1 MKLYKAFLHFLITLI
16 SMFAF
21 LMGWATLAHSLKP
34 TQPTTQQQQQALA
47 PLPPLPPV
55 GVASNSSSSGGLQF
69 FSPSSSQPRARSM
82 FVTRGS

>member
-1 MKLYKAFLHFLITLI
+1 MKLYKGFLHFLITLV

-34 TQPTTQQQQQALA
+34 TQPVTQQQQALA
-47 PLPPLPPV
+47 PLDPLPPV
-55 GVASNSSSSGGLQF
+55 GVVSNTSSSGGLQF
-69 FSPSSSQPRARSM
+69 FSPSSQPRARSM

>member
-1 MKLYKAFLHFLITLI
+1 MKLYKGFLHFLITLV

-34 TQPTTQQQQQALA
+34 AQPVKQEALA
-47 PLPPLPPV
+47 QLEPLPPV
-55 GVASNSSSSGGLQF
+55 GLVSMPSSSGGVQLF
-69 FSPSSSQPRARSM
+69 SSSRPRARSM

>member
-1 MKLYKAFLHFLITLI
+1 MKLYKGFLHFLITLV

-34 TQPTTQQQQQALA
+34 AQPVKQEALS
-47 PLPPLPPV
+47 PLAPLPPV

-69 FSPSSSQPRARSM
+69 FSPSSQPRARSM